1 MKSYKQ
7 WVDEYL
13 EEQKKKEGKAFA
25 WAQPSGKR
33 DAKTLADV
41 GKALAKAQHHSR
53 KFWKNNQ

>member
-1 MKSYKQ
+1 
-7 WVDEYL
+7 VDEYL